1 MNVNVVTI
9 PHCRRNNM
17 NYQDIAARI
26 LESAGGKDNIQ
37 NFEHCATRLRIIVK
51 DDTVVDVA
59 KVDALKED
67 IGGYFFQSG
76 QHQFIIGTG
85 KVNYVYEAFQTLM
98 GKAPSDTNFKEDAYA
113 NMKPMQKLM
122 RIFADVLIPL
132 IPALVTTGLLMGI
145 RGMLTNMGVEMS
157 VEFAT
162 LFGML
167 TDIAFAFLPVLITY
181 SATKRFGGNPILG
194 IVVGLMMVAPQLPN
208 AWAVATGG
216 AEPMVVSIFGLS
228 INIVGYQGSVLP
240 GIFAGWLV
248 AWVERHVR
256 KYVPAM
262 MDLIVTPFVSILVSI
277 TVVLFVVGPMLH
289 GVEQFATHGVLLLTQ
304 IPFGIGQIFYA
315 AIQQVIVITGMHHA
329 LSVIEIQLITETGVN
344 ILQPL
349 GTASMAGQF
358 GAAIAVATLMRNKKQ
373 QSNAIS
379 ASASTLFGITEPLL
393 FGVTLPNPKA
403 FAMGMVGGA
412 VGGFVTYI
420 LGVAPA
426 GMGITFIP
434 GLLLYTQSVGAMI
447 GYLIVIASS
456 FATAF
461 ILTRMFVKV
470 DQ

>member
-1 MNVNVVTI
+1 MVTI
-9 PHCRRNNM
+9 PHQGGSM
-17 NYQDIAARI
+17 NYQDIASRI
-26 LESAGGKDNIQ
+26 LEAVGGKTNVQ

-51 DDTVVDVA
+51 NNDA
-59 KVDALKED
+59 VDAGKIELLKEN

-85 KVNYVYEAFQTLM
+85 KVNNVFEAFKKELGQEIQS
-98 GKAPSDTNFKEDAYA
+98 SDEFKQDAYA
-113 NMKPMQKLM
+113 NMKPVQKLM

-145 RGMLTNMGVEMS
+145 RGMLNNLGVVMS
-157 VEFAT
+157 PEFAS
-162 LFGML
+162 LFEML

-216 AEPMVVSIFGLS
+216 AEPMMLNIFGFTVS
-228 INIVGYQGSVLP
+228 IVGYQGSVLP

-248 AWVERHVR
+248 AWVERNVR
-256 KYVPAM
+256 KIVPAM

-277 TVVLFVVGPMLH
+277 SVVLVLVGPILH
-289 GVEQFATHGVLLLTQ
+289 SVEQFATQGVLVLTQ
-304 IPFGIGQIFYA
+304 IPFGIGQIIYA

-329 LSVIEIQLITETGVN
+329 LSVIEIQLINETGVN

-358 GAAIAVATLMRNKKQ
+358 GAAIAIATLLKNKKQ
-373 QSNAIS
+373 KSNALS

-393 FGVTLPNPKA
+393 FGVTLPQPKA
-403 FAMGMVGGA
+403 FVMGMIGGA
-412 VGGFVTYI
+412 VGGLVTY
-420 LGVAPA
+420 LFKVAPA

-434 GLLLYTQSVGAMI
+434 GLLLYTESFTAI
-447 GYLIVIASS
+447 LGYLLVIVSA

-461 ILTRMFVKV
+461 ILTRLFVKIE
-470 DQ
+470 Q

>member
-1 MNVNVVTI
+1 
-9 PHCRRNNM
+9 M
-17 NYQDIAARI
+17 NYQTIASRI
-26 LESAGGKDNIQ
+26 LDAVGGQDNIR
-37 NFEHCATRLRIIVK
+37 NYEHCATRLRIIVK
-51 DDTVVDVA
+51 DDQVIDSTKIDE
-59 KVDALKED
+59 LKED
-67 IGGYFFQSG
+67 IGGYFYQSG

-85 KVNYVYEAFQTLM
+85 KVNQVYAAFQTLM
-98 GKAPSDTNFKEDAYA
+98 GETPSDTNFKEDAYA

-145 RGMLTNMGVEMS
+145 RGMITNMGVEMS
-157 VEFAT
+157 PEMDT

-208 AWAVATGG
+208 AWAVATGD
-216 AEPMVVSIFGLS
+216 AEPMFVSMFGLS

-248 AWVERHVR
+248 SWVERNVR
-256 KYVPAM
+256 KFVPDV

-277 TVVLFVVGPMLH
+277 TVVLFIVGPILH
-289 GVEQFATHGVLLLTQ
+289 GVEQYATQGVLLLTQ

-315 AIQQVIVITGMHHA
+315 ATQQLIVITGMHHA
-329 LSVIEIQLITETGVN
+329 LSVIEIQLINETGVN

-358 GAAIAVATLMRNKKQ
+358 GAAIAVATLMKNKKQ
-373 QSNAIS
+373 KSNAIS

-403 FAMGMVGGA
+403 FVMGMLGGA
-412 VGGFVTYI
+412 VGGFVTYV
-420 LGVAPA
+420 LRVAPA

-434 GLLLYTQSVGAMI
+434 GLLLYTQSVSAMI
-447 GYLIVIASS
+447 GYLLVIASS

-470 DQ
+470 NQ